1 MGIIQRESIR
11 STIISYG
18 GALLGAVNQLV
29 LFTQLLPS
37 EREVGLANV
46 LVLIAITY
54 AQLSGLGGAQIILRF
69 FPFFRQTEKGHH
81 GILFGILLLVTVG
94 FGFFTLLFFLF
105 HDQVVGYFEGNSPL
119 IAEYIDYA
127 VPLAYCWI
135 LLNIFDSYL
144 RSLYKTVFATW
155 VREIIKRGFITIS
168 VLAFAFGWVDLT
180 GFVLL
185 YILGQ
190 CLQPFLLLAYIAY
203 IGELHLKPQFGR
215 LWQQLSRKMLLYGG
229 VSFLAYGSSLILGY
243 IDSIMLGGMES
254 EGEAGIYTISLYA
267 TSLILIP
274 WRALAKITTPQVA
287 DYWQQK
293 AHDKLQALYQ
303 RTSLINLVV
312 GLFCFLGIWLNRHN
326 LYAITGEAY
335 SGGFWVLLLVGL
347 ARVFDMWTGL
357 NAYILNLSRKYAW
370 DLLINILMIVIG
382 IASNYFFI
390 QRMGLAGAALATL
403 LTMVSINLIRLLLVW
418 HFFRLQPFNLRML
431 GVFALAGFA
440 YLVGVALPVLPHF
453 ALDLPVRSLLITAAF
468 VGPLLGFRLVPDINE
483 YVMGVWRK
491 IRGKIV

>member
-69 FPFFRQTEKGHH
+69 FPFFRQTEKGHN

-105 HDQVVGYFEGNSPL
+105 HNQVVGYFEGNSPL

-335 SGGFWVLLLVGL
+335 SGGFWVLLAGGPGPGFRHVD
-347 ARVFDMWTGL
+347 RP
-357 NAYILNLSRKYAW
+357 
-370 DLLINILMIVIG
+370 
-382 IASNYFFI
+382 
-390 QRMGLAGAALATL
+390 QRLHPQPLPQVRLGPAHQHPDDRHRHRLQ
-403 LTMVSINLIRLLLVW
+403 LLL
-418 HFFRLQPFNLRML
+418 HPTDGTGRRRPGHLADHGQHQPHPPAAGM
-431 GVFALAGFA
+431 ALFQA
-440 YLVGVALPVLPHF
+440 
-453 ALDLPVRSLLITAAF
+453 AAF
-468 VGPLLGFRLVPDINE
+468 QPAHAGGICPGRLCLPGRDRPARFTPLCPRPARPIFADHRRL
-483 YVMGVWRK
+483 
-491 IRGKIV
+491 RGAPARLPTRARHQ